1 MGSDGKHFEN
11 KIQFN
16 NIWISFQS
24 NQPSIFLINFNNCFG
39 L

>member
-11 KIQFN
+11 KTQFN

-24 NQPSIFLINFNNCFG
+24 IFLINFK
-39 L
+39 